1 MQGSSGLMTE
11 YSFNVYRVQADDQLN
26 IQLVCAGIRR
36 ITDQIF
42 IWCMHQEITNWIFI
56 NCTRWIGIE
65 YLVVGMMGLGRL
77 ELNIQ

>member
-1 MQGSSGLMTE
+1 MQRSSGLLTE
-11 YSFNVYRVQADDQLN
+11 YSFGVCRGLVDFQLN

-42 IWCMHQEITNWIFI
+42 IWCMHKQITNWIFI
-56 NCTRWIGIE
+56 DGTRIE
-65 YLVVGMMGLGRL
+65 YLVVGMIGLGGL